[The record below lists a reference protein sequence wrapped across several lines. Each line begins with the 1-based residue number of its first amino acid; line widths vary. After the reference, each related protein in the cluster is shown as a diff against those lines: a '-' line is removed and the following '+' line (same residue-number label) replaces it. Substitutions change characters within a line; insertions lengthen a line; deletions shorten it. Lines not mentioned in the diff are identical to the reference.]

1 MNIELLKNLID
12 YGVIALL
19 VFMSFISFW
28 FFIERILF
36 YKKLEVKSYKNKK
49 ALDIVLT
56 KHLTIIGTIASNSP
70 YIGLLGTVLA
80 IMLTFMTMGNGDID
94 ASKIM
99 SSLALAL
106 KATAI
111 GLVVAIISQIFYN
124 ILGRYVEVLESM
136 YEAKEV

>member
-49 ALDIVLT
+49 ALDI
-56 KHLTIIGTIASNSP
+56 
-70 YIGLLGTVLA
+70 GL
-80 IMLTFMTMGNGDID
+80 N
-94 ASKIM
+94 
-99 SSLALAL
+99 
-106 KATAI
+106 
-111 GLVVAIISQIFYN
+111 
-124 ILGRYVEVLESM
+124 
-136 YEAKEV
+136 

>member
-19 VFMSFISFW
+19 VFMSFISLW

-49 ALDIVLT
+49 SLYIALT

-124 ILGRYVEVLESM
+124 ILGRYAEVLESM
-136 YEAKEV
+136 YEAEEV